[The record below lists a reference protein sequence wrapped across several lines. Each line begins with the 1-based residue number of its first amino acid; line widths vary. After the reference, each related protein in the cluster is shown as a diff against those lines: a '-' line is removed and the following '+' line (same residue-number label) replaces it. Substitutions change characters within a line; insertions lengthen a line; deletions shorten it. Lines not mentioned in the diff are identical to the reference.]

1 MIAILQYII
10 IFHGTK
16 SVNKVCF
23 LGMNKTCFLLLGKGI
38 PEGDTAYVLTIEES
52 GEHWLWNPVTRNA

>member
-1 MIAILQYII
+1 
-10 IFHGTK
+10 
-16 SVNKVCF
+16 
-23 LGMNKTCFLLLGKGI
+23 MNKTCFLLLGKGI